1 MRFSLIVILGALAIT
16 SCQNNTTVS
25 KKYFDIDSLID
36 RQLLYLKETGAS
48 LSKVATIDSTKDNT
62 NFKPDSASWANEL
75 EVFRHLDII
84 NKPIYV
90 DAYEVIDGVKD
101 ANSNL
106 TVRSFVANREI
117 PVKSLKL
124 YYQDSPHK
132 LRKLEATLSEQ
143 NSLYYTARKFSME
156 LENVGQQMVVSMY
169 DVRGVQK
176 MILRDSV
183 KFSISSEVIY

>member
-1 MRFSLIVILGALAIT
+1 MRLSVLVLLGMLALA
-16 SCQNNTTVS
+16 SCKHNPSVS
-25 KKYFDIDSLID
+25 KNYFDIDSLID
-36 RQLLYLKETGAS
+36 KQLIYLNKAGAS
-48 LSKVATIDSTKDNT
+48 LSKSASIDSVRDKT

-90 DAYEVIDGVKD
+90 DSYNVTDGEKD
-101 ANSNL
+101 TNSNL
-106 TVRSFVANREI
+106 TVRSFEANKEI

-124 YYQDSPHK
+124 YYQENPRK
-132 LRKLEATLSEQ
+132 LRKLEAVLSEK
-143 NSLYYTARKFSME
+143 NSLYYTTRKFSME
-156 LENVGQQMVVSMY
+156 LEDVNELMILSKY

-183 KFSISSEVIY
+183 RFTISSEVIY